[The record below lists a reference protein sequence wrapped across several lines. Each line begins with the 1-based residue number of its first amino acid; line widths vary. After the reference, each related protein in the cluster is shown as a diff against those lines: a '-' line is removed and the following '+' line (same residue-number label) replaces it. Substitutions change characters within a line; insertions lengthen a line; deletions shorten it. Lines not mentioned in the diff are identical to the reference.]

1 MTMNE
6 LAQHIIAVDNKND
19 VVITNLKLQKVMYFL
34 LKKLANE
41 PSIDDP
47 SIEKIYDMPFLVW
60 RYGPVVESIYEKYK
74 SFGSAPI
81 VESFEENTDFSSL
94 NDEILDLSRKNVF
107 DLVSES
113 HKDPFWK
120 KHEADIKGWRSNV
133 AYSVDDLK
141 GKDVKTAG
149 N

>member
-1 MTMNE
+1 MTMND

-34 LKKLANE
+34 LKKLAND
-41 PSIDDP
+41 PSIDDH
-47 SIEKIYDMPFLVW
+47 SIEEIYDIPFLVW

-81 VESFEENTDFSSL
+81 VESFVENTKFASL
-94 NDEILDLSRKNVF
+94 NDEIIHLSKRNVF

-113 HKDPFWK
+113 HREPFWQN
-120 KHEADIKGWRSNV
+120 HEADINGWRSNV
-133 AYSVDDLK
+133 AYSVDDIK
-141 GKDVKTAG
+141 G
-149 N
+149 